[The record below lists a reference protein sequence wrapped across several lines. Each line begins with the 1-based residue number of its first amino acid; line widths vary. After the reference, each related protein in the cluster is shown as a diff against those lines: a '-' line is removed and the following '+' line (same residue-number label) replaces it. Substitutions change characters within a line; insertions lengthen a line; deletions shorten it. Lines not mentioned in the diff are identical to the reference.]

1 MKAILRGASGS
12 PELREVDVPGPNENE
27 VLVRVH
33 ASSLNDY
40 DLFVLGRPPLPF
52 RVVRSLLRVV
62 SSSAVVRV
70 RIGGSDV
77 AGSVVAVGSRVERFR
92 PGDAVF
98 GDVSSFG
105 LGGFGAF
112 AEYVCSP
119 ESALLPKPAR
129 MTFEQAA
136 ALPQAGA
143 LAMQGLLASGPLQ
156 PGQKILINGAG
167 GGVGTIGV
175 QVAKLHGAEVTG
187 VDRASKLEMMRSI
200 GFDHVI
206 NYEQEDFTK
215 SGKRYNLILDTKTNR
230 SLFAYLRVL
239 TPGGS
244 YVTVGGETATL
255 IQFLVFGGLI
265 RLLTGKKIVVIKLKQ
280 NAHLPDLK
288 RYFEA
293 GHLTPVIDG
302 PYKLSDWQGAFRHF
316 STANHQGKVI
326 LTML

>member
-1 MKAILRGASGS
+1 MKAIMRGASGS
-12 PELREVDVPGPNENE
+12 PELRDVDVPVPTENE

-40 DLFVLGRPPLPF
+40 DLFILRRPPLPF
-52 RVVRSLLRVV
+52 RVVGAFLRAA
-62 SSSAVVRV
+62 SASAPPRV

-105 LGGFGAF
+105 FGGFGAF
-112 AEYVCSP
+112 AEYVCAP
-119 ESALLPKPAR
+119 ESALLPKPGR

-143 LAMQGLLASGPLQ
+143 LAMQGLQASGRLQ

-175 QVAKLHGAEVTG
+175 QVAKLQGVEVTG
-187 VDRASKLEMMRSI
+187 VDRASKLGMMRNI

-215 SGKRYNLILDTKTNR
+215 SGKRYDLILDTKTNR

-239 TPGGS
+239 TPGGT

-255 IQFLVFGGLI
+255 FRFLIFGGLI
-265 RLLTGKKIVVIKLKQ
+265 RLLTGKQIVVIKLKQ
-280 NAHLPDLK
+280 NAHLVDLK
-288 RYFEA
+288 ECFEA
-293 GHLTPVIDG
+293 GHLAPVIDG
-302 PYKLSDWQGAFRHF
+302 PYKLSDWQDAFRHF
-316 STANHQGKVI
+316 STANHEGKVI
-326 LTML
+326 LTMV